1 MSGVTVRSATICMAT
16 FVAAVMHC
24 RMASATNYFRTNPGS
39 GAFANADQWTPH
51 FAPLLSGPG
60 GADDIVSFN
69 LGLAPLNRY
78 AVTGVA
84 GVNSRLRVGDDS
96 LSLHIGTYTLT
107 DPSTSAP
114 SLSIGLLSGDVA
126 DVVITGD
133 AGSLLQTESVGMA
146 FIAGSFATLSVDHC
160 QWLSKGHAI
169 IGHTGEAALNVNQ
182 EAEVIHTGNSW
193 IGLNEMASGEVNVD
207 GAGSQWTTT
216 NQLVIGAHGHGDMYI
231 KDGGAVV
238 STIGDLG
245 REATGNGN
253 VSVSGANS
261 TWANTSTL
269 TVGNRGKAQL
279 SASSGGLIANGSAA
293 VGVHPTSDGEVVISN
308 GGEWLTNGSLTIGGG
323 LPGSGMTNG
332 NGNVKISSGGSTRVT
347 GTTTLY
353 GNGSLNLEGGV
364 FAAATVDVQ
373 GGQFNWA
380 GGDLQ
385 VGLFQGNLVNQGG
398 ALTPG
403 GASIGSTTVNGA
415 YSQLNA
421 GSLEFEIGGLS
432 PGGSYDLVGI
442 TGSAILAGQLEIRLT
457 NAFLPT
463 PNDTL
468 TILNAAGG
476 LFGVFNNVA
485 GGQRLSTLDGNGSFT
500 VNYGIGSPYNQN
512 QIVLSNFQ
520 PTLTADFDHDG
531 DVDGND
537 LGVWKT
543 SMEAGNGA
551 SGDADGDGD
560 SDGGDFLVWQRQFTG
575 AASQLSAANVP
586 EPSSLLMALLAI
598 GLAPIRRSIC
608 SRR

>member
-1 MSGVTVRSATICMAT
+1 MSGASVRSAIIYMAT
-16 FVAAVMHC
+16 FVAAIVPC
-24 RMASATNYFRTNPGS
+24 RLAPATNYFRTNPGA

-78 AVTGVA
+78 DVTGVA

-96 LSLHIGTYTLT
+96 LSLHIGTYALT
-107 DPSTSAP
+107 DPSTTAP
-114 SLSIGLLSGDVA
+114 SLSLGILSGDIA
-126 DVVITGD
+126 DVIMTGASD
-133 AGSLLQTESVGMA
+133 SLLQTESVGMA
-146 FIAGSFATLSVDHC
+146 FVAGSFATLSVDHC
-160 QWLSKGHAI
+160 QWLSKGQAI

-182 EAEVIHTGNSW
+182 EAEVTHTGNSW

-216 NQLVIGAHGHGDMYI
+216 NQLVVGAHGHGDLYV

-245 REATGNGN
+245 REVAGKG
-253 VSVSGANS
+253 SVTVFGANS

-269 TVGNRGKAQL
+269 TVGNRGEAQL

-293 VGVHPTSDGEVVISN
+293 VGVYPTSNGEVTIFN
-308 GGEWLTNGSLTIGGG
+308 GGEWSTNGSLTIGGG

-332 NGNVKISSGGSTRVT
+332 NGNVRISSGGSARVT
-347 GTTTLY
+347 GTTALY
-353 GNGSLNLEGGV
+353 GNGTLNLEGGV

-373 GGQFNWA
+373 GGQFNWTA
-380 GGDLQ
+380 GDLQ
-385 VGLFQGNLVNQGG
+385 VGLFRGDLANQGG
-398 ALTPG
+398 KLTPG
-403 GASIGSTTVNGA
+403 GASIGSTTVDGA

-421 GSLEFEIGGLS
+421 GSLEIEIGGLS

-457 NAFLPT
+457 NAFLPAS
-463 PNDTL
+463 NDTL

-476 LFGVFNNVA
+476 LFGVFNNA
-485 GGQRLSTLDGNGSFT
+485 TSGQRLSTLDGTGSFK

-520 PTLTADFDHDG
+520 PTLTADFDNDG

-537 LGVWKT
+537 LGIWKT
-543 SMEAGNGA
+543 SMEADDDAN
-551 SGDADGDGD
+551 GDADGDGD
-560 SDGGDFLVWQRQFTG
+560 SDGGDFLLWQRQFTG
-575 AASQLSAANVP
+575 ETSQLSAANVP
-586 EPSSLLMALLAI
+586 EPSSTLMALLVI
-598 GLAPIRRSIC
+598 GLAPIRGRIC

>member
-1 MSGVTVRSATICMAT
+1 MSGASVRSTTICMAT
-16 FVAAVMHC
+16 FVAAILHC
-24 RMASATNYFRTNPGS
+24 RIASATNYFRTSPGS
-39 GAFANADQWTPH
+39 GEFTNASQWTPH

-69 LGLAPLNRY
+69 LGLVPLNRY

-96 LSLHIGTYTLT
+96 LSLHIGTYSLT
-107 DPSTSAP
+107 DLSTTAP
-114 SLSIGLLSGDVA
+114 SLSIGLLSGDIA
-126 DVVITGD
+126 DVIITGSSD
-133 AGSLLQTESVGMA
+133 SLLQSESVGMA
-146 FIAGSFATLSVDHC
+146 FVAGSFATLSVDHC

-182 EAEVIHTGNSW
+182 EAEIIHTGNSW
-193 IGLNEMASGEVNVD
+193 IGLNELASGEVNVD

-216 NQLVIGAHGHGDMYI
+216 NQLVVGANGHGELHL
-231 KDGGAVV
+231 KNGGAVV

-245 REATGNGN
+245 REVTGNGS

-293 VGVHPTSDGEVVISN
+293 VGVYSTSDGKVAISN

-332 NGNVKISSGGSTRVT
+332 SGNVNISSGGSTRVT

-373 GGQFNWA
+373 GGQFNWT

-385 VGLFQGNLVNQGG
+385 VGLIQGELLNQGG

-403 GASIGSTTVNGA
+403 GASFGSTTVDGA

-421 GSLEFEIGGLS
+421 GSLEIEIGGLS
-432 PGGSYDLVGI
+432 PGGTYDLVGI
-442 TGSAILAGQLEIRLT
+442 TGSAILAGQLEIRLA
-457 NAFLPT
+457 NAFLPA

-485 GGQRLSTLDGNGSFT
+485 SGQRLSTLDGNGSFK
-500 VNYGIGSPYNQN
+500 VNYGIGSAYNQN

-520 PTLTADFDHDG
+520 PTWMADFDHDG

-537 LGVWKT
+537 LDIWKT
-543 SMEAGNGA
+543 SIEADNDA
-551 SGDADGDGD
+551 SGDADADGD

-575 AASQLSAANVP
+575 EASQSSAANVP
-586 EPSSLLMALLAI
+586 EPSSMLIALLAI
-598 GLAPIRRSIC
+598 GLAPIRRRIC